1 MANLSA
7 LGICSLLEVQHV
19 TFLYKVYER
28 TSQDFLWQY
37 KSSVV
42 TDGLH
47 TNGFFFFINKCLFPP
62 SLKSSTYISFLPFS
76 SLTNV
81 RENKTLFVCFLYLIG
96 DQFFSSLVVLQVK
109 RTADTLLATLQ
120 GGFLFCLFFHKT
132 LHCASFLS
140 NLRNNM
146 LFLTDDSRMELI
158 NKLGPYE
165 SVIHTQCHNSKE

>member
-1 MANLSA
+1 MSHFSIKFMRELA
-7 LGICSLLEVQHV
+7 
-19 TFLYKVYER
+19 K
-28 TSQDFLWQY
+28 TSFGSIKAVWLQMDFTQM
-37 KSSVV
+37 
-42 TDGLH
+42 G
-47 TNGFFFFINKCLFPP
+47 FFFINKCLFPP